1 MPLIDLS
8 RAPTAAQTNPRLINE
23 MSAEKHLLHAM
34 ANKRMK
40 VFLTYGGYDIWEM
53 PICGKCEKIAWWDKG
68 GKAVC
73 SDPKCGHVT
82 ENPITFGK
90 FYEMG
95 YHADRTV
102 QRDAPFYIDRQKA
115 AGVVGVTA
123 GEAGIEDGDPNRVIL
138 VGVDKDGRAV

>member
-1 MPLIDLS
+1 MPLINMS
-8 RAPTAAQTNPRLINE
+8 NVPTAEQTNPRL
-23 MSAEKHLLHAM
+23 MAKMMAEKHLLHAM
-34 ANKRMK
+34 KNKRMK
-40 VFLTYGGYDIWEM
+40 VFLTFGGYDIWEM

-82 ENPITFGK
+82 DNPITFGQ

-95 YHADRTV
+95 YHTDRSV
-102 QRDAPFYIDRQKA
+102 HPNAPYYVDREKA
-115 AGVVGVTA
+115 AGVVEVTA
-123 GEAGIEDGDPNRVIL
+123 GEAGIEDGDPNRVIK

>member
-8 RAPTAAQTNPRLINE
+8 RAPTAAQTNPRLINA
-23 MSAEKHLLHAM
+23 MSPEKHLLHAM
-34 ANKRMK
+34 ANKRMR

-82 ENPITFGK
+82 EKPITFGQ

-95 YHADRTV
+95 YHTDRSV
-102 QRDAPFYIDRQKA
+102 HRDAPFYVDRQKA
-115 AGVVGVTA
+115 DGVVAVTA
-123 GEAGIEDGDPNRVIL
+123 GEAGIEDGNPNRVIL